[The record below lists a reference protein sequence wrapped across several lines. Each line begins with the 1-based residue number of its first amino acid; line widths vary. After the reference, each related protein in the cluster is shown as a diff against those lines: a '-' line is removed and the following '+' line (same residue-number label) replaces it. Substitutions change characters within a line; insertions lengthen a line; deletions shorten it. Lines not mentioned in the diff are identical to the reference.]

1 MKTKPMMRFSL
12 LVISIFLM
20 SHLAIAP
27 AIPKLYEYYHAR
39 NASIGL
45 ASVESL
51 VTVPAMM
58 ITITVLLSNL
68 VVSWLGTKKT
78 VLLGLGLIG
87 LFGILPTF
95 LTSFP
100 LIFLSRLLLG
110 VGIGL
115 YNSLSISLISDFYE
129 GEMRARMIGFRTAF
143 LNIGKAL
150 TTFIVG
156 SILLVGV
163 HYTFLV
169 YLLAFPVLIL
179 FYLYVPESHHPQA
192 TVKESL
198 VWNQKVGLVVAL
210 TFLVGISY
218 IGATIKIPSLLVTKY
233 GFSTTLSS
241 QLLTILALSGIVTG
255 CFFGSILKKL
265 GNSTLFVVLISM
277 GLGNFLFTLPV
288 HFPLFVLASILVGMS
303 FVGIMSFNFYYIS
316 KQFPQEQVHFVTSL
330 AITGGNIGV
339 VLTPIFLTK
348 LLEKFQIETFIT
360 PFYMSSGLMVLA
372 CLLAYALFRSKN
384 NIHSQP

>member
-1 MKTKPMMRFSL
+1 MKTKSMMRFSL

-39 NASIGL
+39 NANIGL

-68 VVSWLGTKKT
+68 VVSWLGTKRT

-87 LFGILPTF
+87 IFGALPTF
-95 LTSFP
+95 LASFP
-100 LIFLSRLLLG
+100 LIFVCRLFLG
-110 VGIGL
+110 LGIGL

-129 GEMRARMIGFRTAF
+129 GDVRAQMIGLRTAF

-150 TTFIVG
+150 TTFVAG
-156 SILLVGV
+156 YALLIGV
-163 HYTFLV
+163 NYTFLV
-169 YLLAFPVLIL
+169 YLLAFPVLVL
-179 FYLYVPESHHPQA
+179 FYLHVPEAHQA
-192 TVKESL
+192 QVAVKETL
-198 VWNQKVGLVVAL
+198 VWNRKVGLVVCL

-218 IGATIKIPSLLVTKY
+218 IGATIKIPSLLVTQY
-233 GFSTTLSS
+233 SLSTTLSS
-241 QLLTILALSGIVTG
+241 HLLTILAFSGIITG
-255 CFFGSILKKL
+255 CFFGPIVKKL
-265 GNSTLFVVLISM
+265 GGRTLFAVLMAM
-277 GLGNFLFTLPV
+277 GLGNLLFTLP
-288 HFPLFVLASILVGMS
+288 FNLPLFVLASILVGMS

-316 KQFPQEQVHFVTSL
+316 KHFPKEQVHFVTSL

-339 VLTPIFLTK
+339 VLTPVLLTK
-348 LLEKFQIETFIT
+348 LLEKLQIETFIT
-360 PFYMSSGLMVLA
+360 PFYISAGLMVIA
-372 CLLAYALFRSKN
+372 CLLAYELFKIKN
-384 NIHSQP
+384 R

>member
-1 MKTKPMMRFSL
+1 MKNKAMMRFSL

-27 AIPKLYEYYHAR
+27 AIPKLYDYYHAK
-39 NASIGL
+39 NPSLGL

-68 VVSWLGTKKT
+68 VVSWLGTKRT

-87 LFGILPTF
+87 VFGALPTF
-95 LTSFP
+95 LSSFP
-100 LIFLSRLLLG
+100 LIFICRLLLG

-129 GEMRARMIGFRTAF
+129 GEVRAQMIGLRTAF

-150 TTFIVG
+150 TTFIAG
-156 SILLVGV
+156 YALLIGV
-163 HYTFLV
+163 NYTFLV

-179 FYLYVPESHHPQA
+179 FYLYVPESSQNHV
-192 TVKESL
+192 TVREAA
-198 VWNQKVGLVVAL
+198 VWNRQVALIILL

-218 IGATIKIPSLLVTKY
+218 IGATIKIPSLLVTQY

-241 QLLTILALSGIVTG
+241 QLLTILAFSGIITG
-255 CFFGSILKKL
+255 CFFGPIVKKL
-265 GNSTLFVVLISM
+265 GDATLFVVLIAM
-277 GLGNFLFTLPV
+277 GLGNLLLTLPF
-288 HFPLFVLASILVGMS
+288 HLPLFILASILVGMS
-303 FVGIMSFNFYYIS
+303 FVGIMSFQFYYIS
-316 KQFPQEQVHFVTSL
+316 RQFPKGQVHFVTSL

-339 VLTPIFLTK
+339 VLTPVFLTK
-348 LLEKFQIETFIT
+348 LLEKFQIETFVT
-360 PFYMSSGLMVLA
+360 PFYISSALMALA
-372 CLLAYALFRSKN
+372 CVLGYSLIKKARK
-384 NIHSQP
+384 

>member
-1 MKTKPMMRFSL
+1 MKNNAMMRFSL

-27 AIPKLYEYYHAR
+27 AIPKLYDYYHAK
-39 NASIGL
+39 NASLGL

-51 VTVPAMM
+51 VTVPAVM

-87 LFGILPTF
+87 LFGTLPTF

-100 LIFLSRLLLG
+100 LIFLCRLLLG

-129 GEMRARMIGFRTAF
+129 GEVRARMIGLRTAF

-150 TTFIVG
+150 TTFVAG
-156 SILLVGV
+156 YALLIGV
-163 HYTFLV
+163 NYTFLV
-169 YLLAFPVLIL
+169 YVLAFPVLIL
-179 FYLYVPESHHPQA
+179 FYLNVPESKENQVA
-192 TVKESL
+192 VKDAL
-198 VWNQKVGLVVAL
+198 TWNYQVGLVVAL

-218 IGATIKIPSLLVTKY
+218 IGATIKIPSLLVTQY

-241 QLLTILALSGIVTG
+241 QLLTILAFSGIITG
-255 CFFGSILKKL
+255 CFFGPIVKKL
-265 GNSTLFVVLISM
+265 GDATLFAVLVAM
-277 GLGNFLFTLPV
+277 GLGNFLFTLPF
-288 HFPLFVLASILVGMS
+288 HLPLFILASILVGMS

-316 KQFPQEQVHFVTSL
+316 KQFPKEQVHFVISL

-339 VLTPIFLTK
+339 VLTPVLLTK

-360 PFYMSSGLMVLA
+360 PFYISSCLMAFACVLA
-372 CLLAYALFRSKN
+372 YLLLK
-384 NIHSQP
+384 IKK

>member
-27 AIPKLYEYYHAR
+27 AIPKLYDYYHAQ
-39 NASIGL
+39 NANLGL

-68 VVSWLGTKKT
+68 VVSWLGTKRT
-78 VLLGLGLIG
+78 VLVGLGLIG
-87 LFGILPTF
+87 VFGVLPTF

-100 LIFLSRLLLG
+100 LIFICRLLLG

-115 YNSLSISLISDFYE
+115 YNSLSISLISDFYD
-129 GEMRARMIGFRTAF
+129 GEMRAQMIGLRTAF

-150 TTFIVG
+150 TTFVAG
-156 SILLVGV
+156 YALLIGV
-163 HYTFLV
+163 NYTFLV

-179 FYLYVPESHHPQA
+179 FYLNVPESKETQVP
-192 TVKESL
+192 VKEAV
-198 VWNQKVGLVVAL
+198 VWNRQVGLIVAL

-233 GFSTTLSS
+233 GLSTTLSS
-241 QLLTILALSGIVTG
+241 QLLTILAFSGIITG
-255 CFFGSILKKL
+255 CFFGPILKKL
-265 GNSTLFVVLISM
+265 GDATLFAVLIAM
-277 GLGNFLFTLPV
+277 GLGNLLFTLPFN
-288 HFPLFVLASILVGMS
+288 FPLFILASILVGMS

-339 VLTPIFLTK
+339 VLTPILLTK
-348 LLEKFQIETFIT
+348 LLEKFQIETFTT
-360 PFYMSSGLMVLA
+360 PFYISSCVMGLACVLA
-372 CLLAYALFRSKN
+372 YLLLKMKK
-384 NIHSQP
+384 

>member
-1 MKTKPMMRFSL
+1 MKNKAMMRFSL

-27 AIPKLYEYYHAR
+27 AIPKLYDYYHAK
-39 NASIGL
+39 NASLGL

-68 VVSWLGTKKT
+68 VVSWLGSKRT
-78 VLLGLGLIG
+78 VLLGLALIG
-87 LFGILPTF
+87 IFGVLPTF

-100 LIFLSRLLLG
+100 LILICRLLLG

-129 GEMRARMIGFRTAF
+129 GEMRAQMIGLRTAF

-150 TTFIVG
+150 TTFIAG
-156 SILLVGV
+156 YALLIGV
-163 HYTFLV
+163 NYTFLV
-169 YLLAFPVLIL
+169 YLLAFPVFIF
-179 FYLYVPESHHPQA
+179 FYLNIPESSQSQVR
-192 TVKESL
+192 VKDAI
-198 VWNQKVGLVVAL
+198 VWNHQVGFIVAI

-218 IGATIKIPSLLVTKY
+218 IGATIKIPSLLVTHY

-241 QLLTILALSGIVTG
+241 QLLTILAFSGIITG
-255 CFFGSILKKL
+255 CFFGPILKKL
-265 GNSTLFVVLISM
+265 GDRTLFVVLIAM
-277 GLGNFLFTLPV
+277 GLGNLLFTLGF
-288 HFPLFVLASILVGMS
+288 HLPLFILASILVGMS

-316 KQFPQEQVHFVTSL
+316 KKFSKEQVHFVTSL

-339 VLTPIFLTK
+339 VLTPLFLTK
-348 LLEKFQIETFIT
+348 LLEHFQIETFIT
-360 PFYMSSGLMVLA
+360 PFYISSCLMVFA
-372 CLLAYALFRSKN
+372 CLFAFLLLRRS
-384 NIHSQP
+384 Q

>member
-1 MKTKPMMRFSL
+1 MKNTVMMRFSL
-12 LVISIFLM
+12 VVISIFLM

-27 AIPKLYEYYHAR
+27 AIPKLYEYYHAQ
-39 NASIGL
+39 NAGIGL

-87 LFGILPTF
+87 LFGALPTF

-100 LIFLSRLLLG
+100 LIVLCRLLLG

-115 YNSLSISLISDFYE
+115 YNSLSISLISEFYQ
-129 GEMRARMIGFRTAF
+129 GDLRAQMIGLRTAF

-150 TTFIVG
+150 TTFIAGYV
-156 SILLVGV
+156 LLVGV

-179 FYLYVPESHHPQA
+179 FYLSVPEPSHSQ
-192 TVKESL
+192 TRVKESL
-198 VWNQKVGLVVAL
+198 VWNQKVGLIVAL

-233 GFSTTLSS
+233 GFSTTSSS

-255 CFFGSILKKL
+255 CFFGPILKSL
-265 GNSTLFVVLISM
+265 GNATLFVVLISM

-339 VLTPIFLTK
+339 VLTPILLTK

-360 PFYMSSGLMVLA
+360 PFYMSSSLMLLA
-372 CLLAYALFRSKN
+372 CLLAYVLVGLKK
-384 NIHSQP
+384 

>member
-1 MKTKPMMRFSL
+1 MKTKSMMRFSL

-27 AIPKLYEYYHAR
+27 AIPKLYDYYHAR

-68 VVSWLGTKKT
+68 VVSWLGTKRT

-87 LFGILPTF
+87 IFGALPTF

-100 LIFLSRLLLG
+100 LIFVCRLLLG

-129 GEMRARMIGFRTAF
+129 GDVRAQMIGLRTAF

-150 TTFIVG
+150 TTFVAG
-156 SILLVGV
+156 YALLIGV
-163 HYTFLV
+163 NYTFLV
-169 YLLAFPVLIL
+169 YLLAFPVLVL
-179 FYLYVPESHHPQA
+179 FYLHVPETHQA
-192 TVKESL
+192 QVAVKEAL
-198 VWNQKVGLVVAL
+198 VWNRKVGLVVCL

-218 IGATIKIPSLLVTKY
+218 IGATIKIPSLLVTQY
-233 GFSTTLSS
+233 GLSTTLSS
-241 QLLTILALSGIVTG
+241 QLLTILAFSGIITG
-255 CFFGSILKKL
+255 CFFGPIVKKL
-265 GNSTLFVVLISM
+265 GDRTLFAVLMAM
-277 GLGNFLFTLPV
+277 GLGNLLFTLP
-288 HFPLFVLASILVGMS
+288 FNLPLFVLASILVGMS

-316 KQFPQEQVHFVTSL
+316 KHFPKEQVHFVTSL

-339 VLTPIFLTK
+339 VLTPVLLTK
-348 LLEKFQIETFIT
+348 LLEKLQIETFIT
-360 PFYMSSGLMVLA
+360 PFYISAGLMVIA
-372 CLLAYALFRSKN
+372 CLLAYGLVK
-384 NIHSQP
+384 IKK

>member
-1 MKTKPMMRFSL
+1 MKNKAMMRFSL

-27 AIPKLYEYYHAR
+27 AIPKLYDYYHAK
-39 NASIGL
+39 NPSLGL

-68 VVSWLGTKKT
+68 VVSWLGTKRT

-87 LFGILPTF
+87 VFGALPTF
-95 LTSFP
+95 LSSFP
-100 LIFLSRLLLG
+100 LIFICRLLLG

-129 GEMRARMIGFRTAF
+129 GEVRAQMIGLRTAF

-150 TTFIVG
+150 TTFIAG
-156 SILLVGV
+156 YALLIGV
-163 HYTFLV
+163 NYTFLV

-179 FYLYVPESHHPQA
+179 FYLYVPESSQNHV
-192 TVKESL
+192 TVKEAA
-198 VWNQKVGLVVAL
+198 VWNRQVALIILL

-218 IGATIKIPSLLVTKY
+218 IGATIKIPSLLVTQY
-233 GFSTTLSS
+233 GFLTTLSS
-241 QLLTILALSGIVTG
+241 QLLTILAFSGIITG
-255 CFFGSILKKL
+255 CFFGPIVKKL
-265 GNSTLFVVLISM
+265 GDTTLFAVLIAM
-277 GLGNFLFTLPV
+277 GLGNLLFTLPF
-288 HFPLFVLASILVGMS
+288 HLPLFILASILVGMS
-303 FVGIMSFNFYYIS
+303 FVGIMSFQFYYIS
-316 KQFPQEQVHFVTSL
+316 RQFPKGQVHFVTSL

-339 VLTPIFLTK
+339 VLTPVFLTK

-360 PFYMSSGLMVLA
+360 PFYISSALMALA
-372 CLLAYALFRSKN
+372 CVLGYSLVKKARK
-384 NIHSQP
+384 

>member
-1 MKTKPMMRFSL
+1 MKTKSMMRFSL

-27 AIPKLYEYYHAR
+27 AIPKLYDYYHAR
-39 NASIGL
+39 NTSIGL

-68 VVSWLGTKKT
+68 VVSWLGTKRT

-87 LFGILPTF
+87 IFGALPTF

-100 LIFLSRLLLG
+100 LIVVCRLLLG

-129 GEMRARMIGFRTAF
+129 GDVRAQMIGLRTAF

-150 TTFIVG
+150 TTFVAG
-156 SILLVGV
+156 YALLIGV
-163 HYTFLV
+163 NYTFLV
-169 YLLAFPVLIL
+169 YLLAFPVLVL
-179 FYLYVPESHHPQA
+179 FYLNVPETHQA
-192 TVKESL
+192 QVAVKEAL
-198 VWNQKVGLVVAL
+198 VWNRKVGLVVCL

-218 IGATIKIPSLLVTKY
+218 IGATIKIPSLLVTQY
-233 GFSTTLSS
+233 GLSTTLSS
-241 QLLTILALSGIVTG
+241 QLLTILAFSGIITG
-255 CFFGSILKKL
+255 CFFGPIVKKL
-265 GNSTLFVVLISM
+265 GDRTLFAVLMAM
-277 GLGNFLFTLPV
+277 GLGNLLFTLP
-288 HFPLFVLASILVGMS
+288 FNLPLFVLASILVGMS

-316 KQFPQEQVHFVTSL
+316 KHFPKEQVHFVTSL

-339 VLTPIFLTK
+339 VLTPVLLTK
-348 LLEKFQIETFIT
+348 LLEKLQIETFIT
-360 PFYMSSGLMVLA
+360 PFYISSGLMVIA
-372 CLLAYALFRSKN
+372 CLLAYGLVKIKN
-384 NIHSQP
+384 R